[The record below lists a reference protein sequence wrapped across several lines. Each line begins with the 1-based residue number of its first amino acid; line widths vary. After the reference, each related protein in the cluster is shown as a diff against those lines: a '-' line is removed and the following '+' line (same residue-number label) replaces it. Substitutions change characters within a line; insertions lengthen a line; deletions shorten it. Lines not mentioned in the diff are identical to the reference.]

1 MAVLTMD
8 TSTQALCA
16 ALGKDGQTL
25 VSAVSLIPRAHSR
38 LLQPMLQQLLQSAG
52 WTPMDLTG
60 VAVGMGPGSY
70 TGVRLAVATA
80 KALAATLSIP
90 VIPIPTLAALAE
102 AACPGEARSTT
113 YVMPLIYARRE
124 RAFGA
129 IYAKTGVQWVCV
141 EDTQVMQVS
150 SWLDTLQTRLA
161 AAANTTAVV
170 LHDFTGRS
178 DLAPLTALSGARS
191 WVDTVL
197 ELNNV
202 AADIGPAMVR
212 IAERQDFGCTPR
224 NGEDIHA
231 LVPDYALR
239 VEAEV
244 KQSEGSSA
252 DGTGGNVQS

>member
-8 TSTQALCA
+8 TSTQALSA

-25 VSAVSLIPRAHSR
+25 ASAVSLIPRGHSR
-38 LLQPMLQQLLQSAG
+38 LLQPMLQHLLQSAG
-52 WTPMDLTG
+52 WTPMDLTA

-80 KALAATLSIP
+80 KALATTLSIP

-102 AACPGEARSTT
+102 AAYPGESLCTT
-113 YVMPLIYARRE
+113 YVIPLMYARRE

-129 IYAKTGVQWVCV
+129 IFAKTGVKWVCV
-141 EDTQVMQVS
+141 EDTQVLQVS
-150 SWLDTLQTRLA
+150 SWMDKLQKLVAAGDGTR
-161 AAANTTAVV
+161 TAV
-170 LHDFTGRS
+170 LHDFNGRS
-178 DLAPLTALSGARS
+178 DLASKTALEKARS

-197 ELNNV
+197 ELCSV

-212 IAERQDFGCTPR
+212 IAGRQDFGCTPR

-244 KQSEGSSA
+244 KQSEGSSV